1 MRFRYVVL
9 GAGRQGVALA
19 YDLARNCE
27 AESVVLADSDPSVAT
42 RAVERLVR
50 LLPACRDRFHPATVD
65 VAEAHAVAELMRGAH
80 VVVSAVP
87 YRFNAALTQI
97 AIACGAS
104 FCDLGG
110 NTAVVRSQLAMHAQA
125 EKAGVSIVPDCGL
138 APGLGNHLAAH
149 GIASMEAPRSVHVRC
164 GGLPQQ
170 RVGPLNYKLVFN
182 FQGLINEYSGAGEF
196 LRGGQRVDVPALT
209 EVEQIEFPQPLG
221 WCEAAVTSGGTSTC
235 PETYRGRLQD
245 FDYKTVRYAG
255 HFAVIRAMFEL
266 GCFEETLTLR
276 DGTTLAPRA
285 LMRRLMEERLDFP
298 DVRDLVVLRVIVRG
312 LHRGRPRT
320 LQYDLLDR
328 HDEATG
334 FTAMERTTAFPAALV
349 AHMQARRIVKPG
361 ALPLEVSV
369 PAEPYV
375 KELPAHDIH
384 VQLTTRE
391 TE

>member
-1 MRFRYVVL
+1 MAYRYVVL

-27 AESVVLADSDPSVAT
+27 AGSVLLADAEHGVAT
-42 RAVERLVR
+42 RAVERLAR
-50 LLPACRDRFHPATVD
+50 LLPPCRDRFRAAALD
-65 VAEAHAVAELMRGAH
+65 VADAAAAAALMRGAN
-80 VVVSAVP
+80 VVLSAVP
-87 YRFNAALTQI
+87 YRFNAALTEI
-97 AIACGAS
+97 AIASGAS

-110 NTAVVRSQLAMHAQA
+110 NTAVVRSQLALHAQA
-125 EKAGVSIVPDCGL
+125 VQAGVSVVPDCGL

-149 GIASMEAPRSVHVRC
+149 GVAAMDAPRSVHVRC

-170 RVGPLNYKLVFN
+170 RIGPLNYKLVFN

-209 EVEQIEFPQPLG
+209 EVEEIEFPQPLG

-235 PETYRGRLQD
+235 PETFRGRLQD

-266 GCFEETLTLR
+266 GCFEESLTLQ
-276 DGTTLAPRA
+276 DGTTLAPKA
-285 LMRRLMEERLDFP
+285 LLRRLMEERLAFP
-298 DVRDLVVLRVIVRG
+298 DVRDLVVLRVTVRG
-312 LHRGRPRT
+312 SHGGRPRT

-328 HDEATG
+328 HDESTG

-361 ALPLEVSV
+361 ALPLEISV

-384 VQLTTRE
+384 VQVTTRE